1 MAIPDYSNIK
11 FDISS
16 MNSFFKDQGVNIAAN
31 DTAKLNTIFKE
42 CDTEGAKNEKGENI
56 GDGVLRGQERTTFL
70 NKIKSACPQIY
81 DKVVDFFS
89 TVEKTEDIAATK
101 EETYQRLKNEQKA
114 NDKAQTESNIKFG
127 LDSTTVQKWEEEAA
141 KELEK
146 ENAEITKKVER
157 LELILNFRTKWTG
170 EIDNKTLTAQLKEL
184 KNINDKENLD
194 KKLMEFNTQNQNQ
207 IIKNSIK
214 FGLDDQNLMEYNT
227 QIQNQILKNSIK

>member
-16 MNSFFKDQGVNIAAN
+16 MNSYFKDQGVNIAAN

-56 GDGVLRGQERTTFL
+56 GDGVLSGQERATFL

-81 DKVVDFFS
+81 DKVVDFF
-89 TVEKTEDIAATK
+89 TAVETTEDIAATK

-114 NDKAQTESNIKFG
+114 SDKAQTESNIKFG
-127 LDSTTVQKWEEEAA
+127 LDNTTVQKWREEAA

-146 ENAEITKKVER
+146 ANAETMKEIER
-157 LELILNFRTKWTG
+157 QELVFDFEAEWTG
-170 EIDNKTLTAQLKEL
+170 EIDNKTLTTQLKEL
-184 KNINDKENLD
+184 KNISDKENLD
-194 KKLMEFNTQNQNQ
+194 KKLMEFNIQNQKQ
-207 IIKNSIK
+207 SVKNNIK
-214 FGLDDQNLMEYNT
+214 FGLDG
-227 QIQNQILKNSIK
+227 